1 MKDNEKVFSQELL
14 DRCISCG
21 YCLPVC
27 PTYEITKDE
36 ASSPRGRI
44 NIMRAV
50 QNNELTIFESLEQ
63 SSYCLGCRACEVVCP
78 AGVEYGHMLE
88 EWRDATWKG
97 TSRPLIVRGLL
108 FFAQSKFLIR
118 IFGLFN
124 LRNYKKQKN
133 NEINLMLGCFER
145 GLYPGVSSASSKIFK
160 DLSIDPSQGCCGALH
175 AHNGEL
181 DKGRLLAKEMGE
193 KLSGV
198 ILTTSGGCAAHLSD
212 VLGKN
217 RVREVSQ
224 YLHESELFE
233 QLKPIYKNGKKIKIG
248 LQDSC
253 HLRNGLAVF
262 HQPREIL
269 KKIGEYIEVPG
280 ASECCGAAGSY
291 SLVRPKDS
299 RQIVSK
305 KVKAI
310 DELDLDYL
318 VTVNPGCQRQMS
330 TSIKRGPKVIH
341 IVELVQQSLKLKES
355 NG

>member
-1 MKDNEKVFSQELL
+1 MKEKEKVFTQELL

-21 YCLPVC
+21 YCLPAC
-27 PTYEITKDE
+27 PTYQITKDE

-88 EWRDATWKG
+88 EWRDAAWRGKN
-97 TSRPLIVRGLL
+97 RPWIVKGLL
-108 FFAQSKFLIR
+108 FLASRRYLVRLMGF
-118 IFGLFN
+118 FN
-124 LRNYKKQKN
+124 MRNFKRRQN
-133 NEINLMLGCFER
+133 QDLHLMLGCFER
-145 GLYPGVSSASSKIFK
+145 GLFPGVSKAAVSVVGAV
-160 DLSIDPSQGCCGALH
+160 SIDPSQGCCGALH

-181 DKGRLLAKEMGE
+181 EKGRELARELGD
-193 KLSGV
+193 KLPGT

-212 VLGKN
+212 VLGKE
-217 RVREVSQ
+217 RVKEVSQ
-224 YLHESELFE
+224 YVYQSELLE
-233 QLKPIYKNGKKIKIG
+233 KLKPLYKNGKKIRIG

-262 HQPREIL
+262 QEPREIL

-299 RQIVSK
+299 KEVVSK
-305 KVKAI
+305 KVSVIK
-310 DELDLDYL
+310 ELELDYL
-318 VTVNPGCQRQMS
+318 VTVNPGCQRQMQS
-330 TSIKRGPKVIH
+330 AVKRGPKVIH
-341 IVELVQQSLKLKES
+341 IVELMSKSLTSK
-355 NG
+355 GI